1 VVRTEVHPPRWTV
14 VTYQPF
20 SAEQTRERGFVF
32 VYLDTF
38 GDEGFD
44 YYAMILSNGRHLSS
58 SLWLEP
64 RRGPDVRLMG
74 LVVRHDSVT
83 DVSVRIRSGEIDVG
97 AFRTV

>member
-1 VVRTEVHPPRWTV
+1 M
-14 VTYQPF
+14 TYQPF